1 MISTHD
7 GADRLAPGSH
17 LFTLRLWLE
26 DLGGG
31 LTDWRGM
38 VQHVRSGE
46 VRYFRDWRTL
56 EAFVETLLHGGE
68 PEPAAETSQV
78 SPAPR

>member
-1 MISTHD
+1 MMRTHD
-7 GADRLAPGSH
+7 GADRPAPGSD

-31 LTDWRGM
+31 QTDWRGR
-38 VQHVRSGE
+38 VQHVTSGE
-46 VRYFRDWRTL
+46 VRYVRDWRTL
-56 EAFVETLLHGGE
+56 EAFVEALLYGRE
-68 PEPAAETSQV
+68 PEPAAETSEA